1 MKSLVKKSVDCT
13 RQRMLLECVIVCG
26 EEERAR
32 ESRKEEVTTAKKM
45 RGSNAHATYTEEK

>member
-1 MKSLVKKSVDCT
+1 MW
-13 RQRMLLECVIVCG
+13 RRR
-26 EEERAR
+26 ERERERRRER